1 MVVFRYRGGEY
12 RLYFNGLLLYAFYD
26 RYGREGGQ
34 VERMEQEGKDGLEV
48 NVWLLCELTRQATLY
63 RRFLGE
69 ETGEGEVLAYS
80 RTLVA
85 VTPAEIPEIRNAVAL
100 AVAEGFRR
108 EHLSAEEQDPWLQEI
123 EAQKHAKKAR
133 PGRSI
138 RAWSQRLWAS
148 LSKRG

>member
-1 MVVFRYRGGEY
+1 MILYRFRGADY
-12 RLYFNGLLLYAFYD
+12 RLYLNGLLLYDFYD
-26 RYGREGGQ
+26 RYGRDKGL
-34 VERMEQEGKDGLEV
+34 VELLEQDGKAGLEV
-48 NVWLLCELTRQATLY
+48 NVWLLCELTRHAVLY

-69 ETGEGEVLAYS
+69 ESGQTLEYA
-80 RTLVA
+80 RTLAA
-85 VTPAEIPEIRNAVAL
+85 VTPAEIPELRNAVAM

-123 EAQKHAKKAR
+123 EAQKRPKKAR